1 MPLRACGLIR
11 NFAGKTS
18 NIERMDNEPGTSEF
32 TQPLITNEG
41 ISSMIPDFE
50 FRCREVSAKYE
61 DEVNKIFTDWIK
73 HVAAQIT
80 PETERKRKRG
90 RGISFKP
97 FKSSERNKSGCC

>member
-1 MPLRACGLIR
+1 MSAIASYL
-11 NFAGKTS
+11 
-18 NIERMDNEPGTSEF
+18 PGQAELK
-32 TQPLITNEG
+32 QVVTNLAG

-90 RGISFKP
+90 RGISFKS